1 MRGTILMMSQKP
13 VRKAVIGAAG
23 FGTRFLPQTKAMPK
37 EMLPLVD
44 KPIIQYIVE
53 ELAEAGIE
61 DIVIVT
67 GYHKRSIEDH
77 FDQMSGDL
85 RANLKQGGKT
95 GLLEQ
100 TKHISELANFAY
112 VRQKGSYGAA
122 TALLNVSHLI
132 GDEPFIFIF
141 ADDLIPS
148 SPNRFTQMIELYEE
162 FGGSILP
169 CIRVKHKED
178 YKRYGIVGGDQ
189 VRDGVIKMDSLVEKP
204 GKTNAP
210 SNLASIGG
218 YLLTPDVFKYAEE
231 SRKTLPDGAEFYL
244 STYALEPMLEDG
256 KGMYACELK
265 NSKYYDTGNKL
276 GYLEAVIDTGLAHPE
291 IGDKFRAYLEDRLK
305 RE

>member
-1 MRGTILMMSQKP
+1 MLVMSQKP

-53 ELAEAGIE
+53 ELADAGIE

-77 FDQMSGDL
+77 FDHMSGDL
-85 RANLKQGGKT
+85 RANLKQGGKLE
-95 GLLEQ
+95 LLEQ
-100 TKHISELANFAY
+100 TKKISNLANFAY
-112 VRQKGSYGAA
+112 IRQKGPYGNA
-122 TALLNVSHLI
+122 TALLNVAHLI

-148 SPNRFTQMIELYEE
+148 TPNRFVQMIELYKE
-162 FGGSILP
+162 FDSSILP
-169 CIRVKHKED
+169 CIRVTQDDE
-178 YKRYGIVGGDQ
+178 YSRYGMVAGEQ
-189 VRDGVIKMDSLVEKP
+189 VRDGVIKMSGLVEKP
-204 GKTNAP
+204 GKENAP
-210 SNLASIGG
+210 SDLASIGG
-218 YLLTPDVFKYAEE
+218 YLLTPDVFNYAAKSLE
-231 SRKTLPDGAEFYL
+231 TLPKDAEFYL

-256 KGMYACELK
+256 KNLYACELK

-276 GYLEAVIDTGLAHPE
+276 GYLQAVVDIGLAHPE
-291 IGDKFRAYLEDRLK
+291 VGEGFRQLLEERLRK
-305 RE
+305 E